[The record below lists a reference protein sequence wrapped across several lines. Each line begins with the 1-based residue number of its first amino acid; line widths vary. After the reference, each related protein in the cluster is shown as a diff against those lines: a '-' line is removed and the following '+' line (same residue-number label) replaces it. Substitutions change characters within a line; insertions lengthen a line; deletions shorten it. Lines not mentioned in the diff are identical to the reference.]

1 MCCNIVVS
9 LVRALAVVATLAAV
23 CGSVSASAA
32 DPPTKLHVG
41 VNASFVRAG
50 GGALWISDP
59 VMGQLVRVDPAA
71 GVVKAR
77 RAVGG
82 YPFGIAYGGGSV
94 WVGSR
99 FAGRVTRF
107 NAKTTKR
114 QARIRVGSAP
124 YSLAFG
130 KKAVWVTNEGS
141 GTVTRIAPKRN
152 KVVKTIRV
160 GGQPNGIAFAFGKV
174 WVADYGRGRLIRI
187 DPGRNKV
194 TGRIDIPKADWITPS
209 ADSLWI
215 SSETGSIY
223 RVDPASLAVKAVVS
237 VGANPLASAWFNGE
251 LWVPNIDASTVS
263 VVSPAT
269 NTARVTFPVGQSPIA
284 IAAAAG
290 AVWVSSQMEGDLWR
304 YGSAP

>member
-1 MCCNIVVS
+1 MCRNIVVS
-9 LVRALAVVATLAAV
+9 LVRALTVVVALAAV
-23 CGSVSASAA
+23 CGTVSASAA

-50 GGALWISDP
+50 GGSLWVSDP

-71 GVVKAR
+71 GKVKAR
-77 RAVGG
+77 RAVSG

-99 FAGRVTRF
+99 FGARVTRF
-107 NAKTTKR
+107 SVKTNKR
-114 QARIRVGSAP
+114 QARIKVGSAP
-124 YSLAFG
+124 YALAFG
-130 KKAVWVTNEGS
+130 KSAVWVTNEGS
-141 GTVTRIAPKRN
+141 GTVSRIAPRRN

-187 DPGRNKV
+187 DPARNKV

-223 RVDPASLAVKAVVS
+223 RVDPASLAVRAVVS
-237 VGANPLASAWFNGE
+237 VGANPLASTWFRGE
-251 LWVPNIDASTVS
+251 LWVPNIDSNTVS

-269 NTARVTFPVGQSPIA
+269 NTARLTIPVGPSPIA
-284 IAAAAG
+284 VASAAG
-290 AVWVSSQMEGDLWR
+290 AVWVSSQLEGDLWR
-304 YGSAP
+304 LSG